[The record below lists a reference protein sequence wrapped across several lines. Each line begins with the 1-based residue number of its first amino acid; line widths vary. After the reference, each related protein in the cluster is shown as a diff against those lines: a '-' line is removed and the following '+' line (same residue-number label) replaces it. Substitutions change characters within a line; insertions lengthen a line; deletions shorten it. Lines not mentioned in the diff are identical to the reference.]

1 MIRREEAREYPA
13 GDRAGKIVGV
23 PSKPCISP
31 REVRLAYLPGAVFPA
46 RAIAE
51 EPATAW
57 RYTARGNLVAV
68 VTNGTAVPGLGN
80 VGPEAAK
87 PIQEGMAVLIKRL
100 ADIDVFDLELNAT
113 EPERIVEAVRL
124 LEPTFGGINLKDIQ
138 APEGLAVY
146 DRLRET
152 LRIPVFH
159 ENLYSTAVVVI
170 AALINALELA
180 DKRITDAR
188 VVIGGAGTVG
198 LGCAR
203 LLAALG
209 LPAGTL
215 LLYAVHGLIH
225 EDRRDLNPYQRAFA
239 RREDARTL
247 AEGLRGADV
256 FLGAS
261 TGGVLSADMI
271 RSMNRYP
278 VVFAMA
284 TPEPEIGY
292 DEARA
297 VRHDVIVGTSV
308 TTFPNAIVD
317 LLSFPYI
324 FRGALDV
331 QAATI
336 SETMML
342 AAARSLAELAREEVP
357 EEVSRAYGDAAFTF
371 GPEYLLPKPIDPRLL
386 VRQASAGARQA
397 MAEGL
402 AARPV
407 DPVALEESLTVR
419 LGTGRELLR
428 QLIIKARQVNPRV
441 VLPEG
446 AHETMLRAAV
456 MMVDEGIANPVL
468 LGDESQV
475 RRTAERLGL
484 DLGGVAVVDP
494 AHSPQQAAYAEAYF
508 RLRGRRGM
516 TLDLALG
523 RIRQPKHFATMM
535 LHTGDAD
542 LMICGIADHYAESM
556 RTVIEVIGPASGV
569 RRISSLQLVL
579 RPKEV
584 YFLAD
589 CAVNIEPSAAD
600 LAEIALLS
608 AQMVRSLGIEPRV
621 AMLSYSNFGSVEHP
635 QVRKVRE
642 ATDLAR
648 RQNSSLVIE
657 GEVQLETALDADIR
671 RRYFPFSDL
680 THNANILIFPDLQ
693 SGNLALH
700 LLEKLGEAVVLGPV
714 LMGTRRPVHVIQYG
728 APAEDVVHL
737 AAIGALQIA
746 DAARRGSAAS

>member
-1 MIRREEAREYPA
+1 MIRREEALQYHA
-13 GDRAGKIVGV
+13 GDRSGKIAVV
-23 PSKPCISP
+23 PSKSCVSP
-31 REVRLAYLPGAVFPA
+31 REVRLAYLPGAVFAAQEIGEDPA
-46 RAIAE
+46 A
-51 EPATAW
+51 AW

-80 VGPEAAK
+80 VGPAAAK
-87 PIQEGMAVLIKRL
+87 PIQEGMAVLFKRL
-100 ADIDVFDLELNAT
+100 ADIDVFDLELDAT
-113 EPERIVEAVRL
+113 DPERIVETVRI
-124 LEPTFGGINLKDIQ
+124 LEPTFGGINLKDLR

-146 DRLRET
+146 DRLREA

-159 ENLYSTAVVVI
+159 ENLYSTAVVAI

-180 DKRITDAR
+180 DKTIADAR
-188 VVIGGAGTVG
+188 IVICGAGTVG

-203 LLAALG
+203 LVAALG
-209 LPAGTL
+209 VPRENL
-215 LLYAVHGLIH
+215 LLYDVHGLVH
-225 EDRRDLNPYQRAFA
+225 PDREDLNPYQRAFA
-239 RREDARTL
+239 RAESARTL
-247 AEGLRGADV
+247 AEGMRGADA

-261 TGGVLSADMI
+261 AGGVVGPELV

-278 VVFAMA
+278 IIFAMA
-284 TPEPEIGY
+284 TPDPEIGY
-292 DEARA
+292 DAARA
-297 VRHDVIVGTSV
+297 VRHDAIVGTSLN
-308 TTFPNAIVD
+308 TSANAIVD

-331 QAATI
+331 QASTI
-336 SETMML
+336 SEGMML

-371 GPEYLLPKPIDPRLL
+371 GPEYLLPKPIDPRIL
-386 VRQASAGARQA
+386 VRQSSAVARQA
-397 MAEGL
+397 MEEGL

-407 DPVALEESLTVR
+407 DAVALEESLTVR

-428 QLIIKARQVNPRV
+428 QLIIKARRVSPRV

-446 AHETMLRAAV
+446 ANETILRASV
-456 MMVDEGIANPVL
+456 MLMDEGIAHPVL
-468 LGDESQV
+468 LGDDGRI
-475 RRTAERLGL
+475 RRTAQRLGI
-484 DLGGVAVVDP
+484 DLGGAAIVDP
-494 AHSPQQAAYAEAYF
+494 VHSPQQAAYAEAYF

-516 TLDLALG
+516 TMDLALD
-523 RIRQPKHFATMM
+523 RILQPKHFGTMM

-542 LMICGIADHYAESM
+542 LMICGIADHYAETM

-589 CAVNIEPSAAD
+589 CAVNIEPSAED

-621 AMLSYSNFGSVEHP
+621 AMLSYSNFGSVENP

-642 ATDLAR
+642 ATRLAR
-648 RQNSSLVIE
+648 RLSSSLVIE
-657 GEVQLETALDADIR
+657 GEVQLETALDGDIR

-680 THNANILIFPDLQ
+680 TQNANILIFPDLQ

-700 LLEKLGEAVVLGPV
+700 LLQKLGDAVVVGPV

-728 APAEDVVHL
+728 APAQDVVHL

-746 DAARRGSAAS
+746 DAATGIDART